1 MENVELEEAPRR
13 NGIRQKMV
21 MYVHIYKYIDYIQFM
36 ELKLTALDFNFDFF
50 FMYRLNSKLIFV
62 CVLILCTRHSI
73 IETR

>member
-62 CVLILCTRHSI
+62 FVLILCTRHSI